1 RRRLVADIAAERE
14 DDGDAAIA
22 GHAAWLSQR
31 RGRPLLREA
40 GKSLPPELDPT
51 GFTHRR
57 SSQKPSSPRAPAP
70 HSPSRDGR
78 PSGRPMVGAGRRG
91 GSRGREK
98 GARCFR
104 ANEIG
109 MVRPPTLTRPHKR
122 GRGPIGTVRDAAR
135 LRCVNT
141 VAPLWGRAGEGGRA
155 MRWRSGRSLI
165 AGLNFIGRIRI
176 ERANRN
182 GSARPPTLALP
193 HHSPSKDGRSAE
205 RPLGGGDAP

>member
-1 RRRLVADIAAERE
+1 MVGAAGWGVARSGEGSAVLPRQRDRHGATPHPNPPPQE
-14 DDGDAAIA
+14 GA
-22 GHAAWLSQR
+22 G
-31 RGRPLLREA
+31 
-40 GKSLPPELDPT
+40 
-51 GFTHRR
+51 THRDR
-57 SSQKPSSPRAPAP
+57 ARCGPAKMCEYGSPL
-70 HSPSRDGR
+70 
-78 PSGRPMVGAGRRG
+78 VGAGRRG

-109 MVRPPTLTRPHKR
+109 MVRPPALTRPHKR